1 MAGDAGWKPCSS
13 ITCVVENARQDPWR
27 EDLWLGKQPRHTKNA
42 RLHGADGR
50 LKMPG
55 KRRDLVDLR
64 LSDAAHGAETL
75 LEFVDA
81 TFGIH
86 KLRKSGE
93 ERMGVGRDADRN
105 DAVLHAINDF
115 LFIGGFGRAGNEAL
129 ASGHIDE
136 DDWIVLRMKVLF
148 HEKFW

>member
-1 MAGDAGWKPCSS
+1 MAPA
-13 ITCVVENARQDPWR
+13 VEMSETILEAINGGQLSRSTVALRF
-27 EDLWLGKQPRHTKNA
+27 GKHPRNTKNA
-42 RLHGADGR
+42 RLHGAGGR
-50 LKMPG
+50 LKKSG

-64 LSDAAHGAETL
+64 LSDAAHGTETL

-93 ERMGVGRDADRN
+93 ERMGVGGDANRDN
-105 DAVLHAINDF
+105 AVLHAIDDF
-115 LFIGGFGRAGNEAL
+115 LFVGGFGRAGNEAL
-129 ASGHIDE
+129 TSGHIDE

-148 HEKFW
+148 HERFW